1 MSSRCSDSGSSEDG
15 EISVGDIR
23 HTVQLTLLIMKNS
36 LTNSNVTWM
45 YNASGEWLYNRIS
58 RVISIGCFKA
68 SICFLACLLPLIV
81 ECSLTSVFYSIL
93 KILRDMSSELCSSE
107 VDLAS
112 EEKNKDSKSKTA
124 KITQAL
130 RLRRT
135 NLVEKFDMLC
145 RNVYAILPLYLSYLD
160 HHGLV
165 DHNLCIMLL
174 WVVTCTCI
182 KLKVRN
188 SYYHGLSFIH
198 TEGKL

>member
-1 MSSRCSDSGSSEDG
+1 
-15 EISVGDIR
+15 
-23 HTVQLTLLIMKNS
+23 
-36 LTNSNVTWM
+36 M
-45 YNASGEWLYNRIS
+45 YNASGEWLYNGIS
-58 RVISIGCFKA
+58 ELFLLVVFKHLFV
-68 SICFLACLLPLIV
+68 FLACLLPLIV

-135 NLVEKFDMLC
+135 NLVDKFDMLC

-165 DHNLCIMLL
+165 DHNLCIILL

-182 KLKVRN
+182 KLKVCN
-188 SYYHGLSFIH
+188 SYYHGLSFFNGV
-198 TEGKL
+198 TSD